1 MRVCLINIVIAGE
14 AALCVARSPGEKVS
28 AAAEAAAGCRRAN
41 GGAGCRGRRGGAG
54 AGLFRASGPKAPSS
68 RTAMDKVSM
77 C

>member
-41 GGAGCRGRRGGAG
+41 GGAGMAG
-54 AGLFRASGPKAPSS
+54 AQGWGGRGAVPGFGA
-68 RTAMDKVSM
+68 
-77 C
+77 